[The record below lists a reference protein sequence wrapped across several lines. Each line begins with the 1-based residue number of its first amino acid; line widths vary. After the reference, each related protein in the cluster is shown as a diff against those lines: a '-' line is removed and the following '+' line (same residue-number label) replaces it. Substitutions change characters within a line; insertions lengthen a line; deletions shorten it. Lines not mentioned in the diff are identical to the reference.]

1 MESLSNLRVVDFV
14 TLNNTATAV
23 NVIKKL
29 RPHFYCK
36 GQDYKNHK
44 KDISGE
50 IKNEVKAIKSVKG
63 KIIYTKDITYSSGN
77 LINRFYDL
85 FSVSQ
90 KKYINKI
97 KKDFSFEEIRSQL
110 ENLKKIKVLVIG
122 ETIIDEYFFFVM
134 LWESLAK
141 NQY

>member
-85 FSVSQ
+85 FSVFEIEIMSWFLM
-90 KKYINKI
+90 KSMLEYINLKLFLNYYVCFRLI
-97 KKDFSFEEIRSQL
+97 DFL
-110 ENLKKIKVLVIG
+110 E
-122 ETIIDEYFFFVM
+122 
-134 LWESLAK
+134 
-141 NQY
+141 